1 MNGVFRG
8 LLSSGLLLAA
18 VLLVVATGGASAA
31 EVPRLAGVAAGAVAL
46 RALFLAPG
54 VVRAFGPF
62 AVPIDLGGSLALV
75 LFALSLTG
83 GLSSELYPLVLLE
96 IVLARLGE
104 GAAAGRFL
112 TGAAA
117 AGAAALAIPGVT
129 AGAPGT
135 IGTALRVAW
144 P

>member
-75 LFALSLTG
+75 L
-83 GLSSELYPLVLLE
+83 
-96 IVLARLGE
+96 
-104 GAAAGRFL
+104 
-112 TGAAA
+112 
-117 AGAAALAIPGVT
+117 
-129 AGAPGT
+129 
-135 IGTALRVAW
+135 
-144 P
+144 